1 MTQGRLKPAFSQG
14 DARRGRA
21 HRVRTRENMLHRTP
35 QTGDKFLE
43 FRFESQLMPMH
54 IKFQLHFGK
63 YLRIRRRI
71 RLMSRCKKVAVPTLV
86 VF

>member
-14 DARRGRA
+14 DARRSRA
-21 HRVRTRENMLHRTP
+21 HRVRTRENMLRRTP
-35 QTGDKFLE
+35 QPGDKFLK
-43 FRFESQLMPMH
+43 FSLESPLIPMR
-54 IKFQLHFGK
+54 IKFQLRFGK
-63 YLRIRRRI
+63 YLRTRRRI